1 MERYVDVIV
10 PLPLGSR
17 YTYLLPDDMAE
28 QVAVGCRVVVPFGRK
43 KYYTAIVVK
52 LHDVRPQGYEVKQ
65 VLATLDTHP
74 ILLPLQLRLW
84 QWLADYYLCT
94 PGDVMK
100 AALPSGLKL
109 ESETLVE
116 YNADYEATERLPER
130 EQRVLD
136 VLAAHTSL
144 SITALEKESGLS
156 GVLGTVKRLLE
167 KEAVFVK
174 EELKRTY
181 QPKLETRVRLTEK
194 ARNEHHL
201 HIFFDELQ
209 RRAPRQLDLLMKY
222 LELSGFLGQNGEKEV
237 SKSRLL
243 QQAQAS
249 QAIFNGLVEKGI
261 LEVYQQEVERRPQD
275 DVQLVQPHPL
285 SVAQQRAYD
294 EVVQCLAEKNV
305 CLLQGV
311 TASGKTEI
319 YIHLIEETIRQG
331 RQVLYLLPEIALTTQ
346 ITERLRQVFG
356 QRMGVYHS
364 KFPDA
369 RRVEVWQK
377 QLSDADYDLI
387 LGVRSSV
394 FLPFRRL
401 GLVIVDEEHENTYKQ
416 QDPAPRYH
424 ARNAAIVLAT
434 MTGAKVVLGTATP
447 SVESWHN
454 ATSGK
459 YGLVQLTERY
469 REICLPEIIPVDIKE
484 LHRTRR
490 MQGAFSPLLL
500 RCMREALERR
510 EQVILFQNRR
520 GFAPMVECHTCG
532 WVPRCVNCDVSLT
545 YHKGLNQLTCHYCGY
560 TVPLPRRCPA
570 CEESDLRH
578 RGFGT
583 EKIEDDVKSLF
594 PQARVARMDLDT
606 TRTRAAYERIIADF
620 EQGKTDIL
628 IGTQMVS
635 KGLDFDRVSV
645 VGILHAD
652 TMLNYPDFRAYERAF
667 QLMAQV
673 AGRAGRKSGQG
684 KVVLQTKDVNHPT
697 IAQVIANDFEG
708 MVDGQLAERQL
719 FRYPPY
725 YRLVYVY
732 LKNRNEALLE
742 QMAQTMAE
750 RLRSHFGNRVLG
762 PDKPP
767 VARVQMLFIR
777 KIVLK
782 IEVTAPMTRARQL
795 LLQVQREMLQD
806 DRFKSLIV
814 YYDVDPM

>member
-1 MERYVDVIV
+1 MGRYVDVIV

-52 LHDVRPQGYEVKQ
+52 LHDERPQGYEVKQ
-65 VLATLDTHP
+65 VLATLDAHP

-144 SITALEKESGLS
+144 SITALEKESGLN

-181 QPKLETRVRLTEK
+181 RPKLETRVRLTEK
-194 ARNEHHL
+194 ARNEHRL

-222 LELSGFLGQNGEKEV
+222 LELSGFLGQNDEKEV

-261 LEVYQQEVERRPQD
+261 LEVYRQEVERRPQD
-275 DVQLVQPHPL
+275 DVQLEPPHPL

-294 EVVQCLAEKNV
+294 EVVQRLAEKNV

-346 ITERLRQVFG
+346 ITERLRRVFG
-356 QRMGVYHS
+356 KRMGVYHS

-369 RRVEVWQK
+369 QRVEVWQK
-377 QLSDADYDLI
+377 QL
-387 LGVRSSV
+387 
-394 FLPFRRL
+394 
-401 GLVIVDEEHENTYKQ
+401 
-416 QDPAPRYH
+416 
-424 ARNAAIVLAT
+424 
-434 MTGAKVVLGTATP
+434 
-447 SVESWHN
+447 
-454 ATSGK
+454 
-459 YGLVQLTERY
+459 
-469 REICLPEIIPVDIKE
+469 
-484 LHRTRR
+484 
-490 MQGAFSPLLL
+490 
-500 RCMREALERR
+500 
-510 EQVILFQNRR
+510 
-520 GFAPMVECHTCG
+520 
-532 WVPRCVNCDVSLT
+532 
-545 YHKGLNQLTCHYCGY
+545 
-560 TVPLPRRCPA
+560 
-570 CEESDLRH
+570 
-578 RGFGT
+578 
-583 EKIEDDVKSLF
+583 
-594 PQARVARMDLDT
+594 
-606 TRTRAAYERIIADF
+606 
-620 EQGKTDIL
+620 
-628 IGTQMVS
+628 
-635 KGLDFDRVSV
+635 
-645 VGILHAD
+645 
-652 TMLNYPDFRAYERAF
+652 
-667 QLMAQV
+667 
-673 AGRAGRKSGQG
+673 
-684 KVVLQTKDVNHPT
+684 
-697 IAQVIANDFEG
+697 
-708 MVDGQLAERQL
+708 
-719 FRYPPY
+719 
-725 YRLVYVY
+725 
-732 LKNRNEALLE
+732 
-742 QMAQTMAE
+742 
-750 RLRSHFGNRVLG
+750 
-762 PDKPP
+762 
-767 VARVQMLFIR
+767 
-777 KIVLK
+777 
-782 IEVTAPMTRARQL
+782 
-795 LLQVQREMLQD
+795 
-806 DRFKSLIV
+806 
-814 YYDVDPM
+814 